1 MKQALA
7 LIILIAIIVPSAFAQ
22 TFRADDPVW
31 VDNDDAVDVKHIAKH
46 KLNDQY
52 DFMIHAFGKA
62 GDRTPKRAMN
72 INTLGEVPDSSWFQN
87 RHAMRRMSVEELV
100 RGPNTGNGPSM
111 QEPWVVIGAKTEGIT
126 PGFRVRDAR
135 GDVYFIKF
143 DPPQNPEMATA
154 AEVIS
159 TKFFYALGYNV
170 PENYLAFFTRE
181 QLVADRKAVVTDA
194 TGKER
199 RLEDADLDVIL
210 KRVHRSQD
218 GKYRAVASRQVQGL
232 PVGPFQYFGTRPDDP
247 NDIFPHEHRRE
258 LRGLRVFAAWLNHDD
273 SRAINTLDVVVGAP
287 LRRQVR
293 HYLIDFG
300 STLGSGSVSAQKP
313 RAGWEYMWEPG
324 IALKRIAT
332 LGLWDKHWIQV
343 KYPSLP
349 SIGRFESEWFEPES
363 WKPEY
368 PNPAFLN
375 ATDEDTYWAAKIVMA
390 FTNDEIRAIVKTGQ
404 LSDPAAETYLAN
416 TIIARR
422 DKIGRRWLATM
433 NSFDNFSI
441 VEGDLEFEHLGS
453 RYDFAPEPAY
463 QAHWFAI
470 DSASGTRRPVRKEDF
485 QTETARFLVEITSA
499 AGTINVHIRERDG
512 DLQIVGIER

>member
-7 LIILIAIIVPSAFAQ
+7 LTILITVILPSAFAQ
-22 TFRADDPVW
+22 TFRTDDPIW
-31 VDNDDAVDVKHIAKH
+31 VDNDDAVDVRNIAKH

-52 DFMIHAFGKA
+52 DFMIHAFGKP
-62 GDRTPKRAMN
+62 GDRTPMRAVN
-72 INTLGEVPDSSWFQN
+72 INTLGEVPDSSWYQN
-87 RHAMRRMSVEELV
+87 RHAIRRMSLKELV
-100 RGPNTGNGPSM
+100 QGPNTGNGPSM
-111 QEPWVVIGAKTEGIT
+111 DGQWAVIGAKTEGIT
-126 PGFRVRDAR
+126 PGFRIRDAR

-181 QLVADRKAVVTDA
+181 QLVADRKAVVTDN
-194 TGKER
+194 TGRER
-199 RLEDADLDVIL
+199 RLEEADLDLIL
-210 KRVHRSQD
+210 KRVHRSTD
-218 GKYRAVASRQVQGL
+218 GKYRAVASRQVRGL
-232 PVGPFQYFGTRPDDP
+232 PLGPFQYFGTRPDDP
-247 NDIFPHEHRRE
+247 NDIFAHEHRRE

-273 SRAINTLDVVVGAP
+273 SRAINSLDVLVGEP
-287 LRRQVR
+287 GRRYVR

-324 IALKRIAT
+324 NAVKRMAT

-343 KYPSLP
+343 KYPYHP
-349 SIGRFESEWFEPES
+349 SVGRFESEWFDPKS

-390 FTNDEIRAIVKTGQ
+390 FTNEEIRAIVKTGQ
-404 LSDPAAETYLAN
+404 LSDPAAEKYLAD
-416 TIIARR
+416 TLIARR
-422 DKIGRRWLATM
+422 DKIGRAWLVPM
-433 NSFDNFSI
+433 NSFDNFAI
-441 VEGDLEFEHLGS
+441 VEGELEFEHLAS
-453 RYDFAPEPAY
+453 RLDLAPEPAY
-463 QAHWFAI
+463 QAQWFAI
-470 DSASGTRRPVRKEDF
+470 DAGSGMRRPVRKEDF
-485 QTETARFLVEITSA
+485 HREAALFQVEITSA
-499 AGTINVHIRERDG
+499 AGMIKLHIRERDG
-512 DLQIVGIER
+512 DLQIVAVER